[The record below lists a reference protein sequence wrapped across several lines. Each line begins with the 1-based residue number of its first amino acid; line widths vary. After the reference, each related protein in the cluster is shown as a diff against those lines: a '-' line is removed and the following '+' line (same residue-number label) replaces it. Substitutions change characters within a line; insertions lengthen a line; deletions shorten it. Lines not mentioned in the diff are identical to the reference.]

1 MVGIGREGRAPRVGP
16 MNHLH
21 PSKLGI
27 AIRPLAFQAAKRFC
41 IDLENRSESVLLAY
55 ARKRL
60 EQLTKELSNYQAEE
74 QKRLDHSLKVQ
85 REEDAK
91 LTELKLKQEAE
102 RMMAEF
108 ETSLKKKVG
117 KIELKSG
124 SKGFVTVKERSRDI
138 NLTLLVS
145 WAELFKSGLR

>member
-1 MVGIGREGRAPRVGP
+1 MVGIGREGRAPRLEP
-16 MNHLH
+16 MNDLR
-21 PSKLGI
+21 PSKLGV
-27 AIRPLAFQAAKRFC
+27 AIRPLGFQVAKRFC
-41 IDLENRSESVLLAY
+41 IDLANRSESVLLAY

-91 LTELKLKQEAE
+91 LTELKLKQETE

-108 ETSLKKKVG
+108 ETSLKKRVG
-117 KIELKSG
+117 KLKSG
-124 SKGFVTVKERSRDI
+124 SKGFVTVKERSREVKLDSYRLL
-138 NLTLLVS
+138 LTRFV
-145 WAELFKSGLR
+145 

>member
-1 MVGIGREGRAPRVGP
+1 MGP
-16 MNHLH
+16 MNHLR

-41 IDLENRSESVLLAY
+41 IDVANRSESVLLAY

-60 EQLTKELSNYQAEE
+60 EQLTKELSSYQAEE
-74 QKRLDHSLKVQ
+74 QKRLEHSLKVQ
-85 REEDAK
+85 HEEDAK

-117 KIELKSG
+117 KLKSG
-124 SKGFVTVKERSRDI
+124 SKGFVTVKERSREVKLDSYRLL
-138 NLTLLVS
+138 LTRFV
-145 WAELFKSGLR
+145 

>member
-1 MVGIGREGRAPRVGP
+1 MGIGREGRASRLGP
-16 MNHLH
+16 MNDLR

-27 AIRPLAFQAAKRFC
+27 AIHPLAFQAAKRFC
-41 IDLENRSESVLLAY
+41 IDVANRSESVLLAY

-60 EQLTKELSNYQAEE
+60 EQLTKELSSYQAEE

-117 KIELKSG
+117 KLESG
-124 SKGFVTVKERSRDI
+124 LKGFVTVKERSRDI

-145 WAELFKSGLR
+145 WAELFKSGLTQG

>member
-1 MVGIGREGRAPRVGP
+1 MGIGREGRLPRVGP
-16 MNHLH
+16 MNHLR

-41 IDLENRSESVLLAY
+41 IDVANRSESVLLAY

-60 EQLTKELSNYQAEE
+60 EQLTKELSSYQAEE
-74 QKRLDHSLKVQ
+74 QKRLEHSLKVQ
-85 REEDAK
+85 HEEDAK

-117 KIELKSG
+117 KLKSG
-124 SKGFVTVKERSRDI
+124 SKG
-138 NLTLLVS
+138 LLLLKKG
-145 WAELFKSGLR
+145 AGT

>member
-1 MVGIGREGRAPRVGP
+1 MGLGYQKHSITWLWVVLNSQDA
-16 MNHLH
+16 
-21 PSKLGI
+21 SKL
-27 AIRPLAFQAAKRFC
+27 QAAKRFC

-60 EQLTKELSNYQAEE
+60 EQLTKELSSYQAEE

-117 KIELKSG
+117 KLKSG
-124 SKGFVTVKERSRDI
+124 SKGLVAVKMRSRDKKLDS
-138 NLTLLVS
+138 NRLLLTRVI
-145 WAELFKSGLR
+145 

>member
-1 MVGIGREGRAPRVGP
+1 MGIGREGRASHLAP
-16 MNHLH
+16 MNHLR

-27 AIRPLAFQAAKRFC
+27 AICPLALQAAKRFC
-41 IDLENRSESVLLAY
+41 TDLANRSELVLLAY

-60 EQLTKELSNYQAEE
+60 EQLTKELSSYQAEE

-117 KIELKSG
+117 KLKSG
-124 SKGFVTVKERSRDI
+124 LKGFVTVKERSRDI

>member
-1 MVGIGREGRAPRVGP
+1 
-16 MNHLH
+16 MNDLR

-27 AIRPLAFQAAKRFC
+27 AVRPLAFQAANRFC
-41 IDLENRSESVLLAY
+41 IDLANRSESVLLAY

-60 EQLTKELSNYQAEE
+60 EQLTKELSSYQAEE

-91 LTELKLKQEAE
+91 LTELKLKQESE

-117 KIELKSG
+117 KLKSDTDTDTTG
-124 SKGFVTVKERSRDI
+124 PQEQLTSIASKWQGILKLLERNFVTP
-138 NLTLLVS
+138 VS
-145 WAELFKSGLR
+145 IIQ

>member
-1 MVGIGREGRAPRVGP
+1 VGLGYQKHSITWLWVVLNSQDA
-16 MNHLH
+16 
-21 PSKLGI
+21 SKL
-27 AIRPLAFQAAKRFC
+27 QAAKRFC

-60 EQLTKELSNYQAEE
+60 EQLTKELSSYQAEE

-117 KIELKSG
+117 KLKSG
-124 SKGFVTVKERSRDI
+124 SKGLVAVKMRSRDKKLDS
-138 NLTLLVS
+138 NRLLLTRVI
-145 WAELFKSGLR
+145 

>member
-1 MVGIGREGRAPRVGP
+1 MGIGREGRAPGVGP
-16 MNHLH
+16 MNHLR

-27 AIRPLAFQAAKRFC
+27 AIRPLAFQTAKRFC

-60 EQLTKELSNYQAEE
+60 EQLTKELSSYQAEE

-91 LTELKLKQEAE
+91 LTELRLKQESE

-117 KIELKSG
+117 KLKSG
-124 SKGFVTVKERSRDI
+124 SKGFVAVTKRSRDI
-138 NLTLLVS
+138 KLDSYCLLLTRFV
-145 WAELFKSGLR
+145 

>member
-1 MVGIGREGRAPRVGP
+1 MGP
-16 MNHLH
+16 MNHLR

-41 IDLENRSESVLLAY
+41 IDVANRSESVLLAY

-60 EQLTKELSNYQAEE
+60 EQLTKELSSYQAEE

-117 KIELKSG
+117 KLKSG
-124 SKGFVTVKERSRDI
+124 SKGFVTVKERGRYI

-145 WAELFKSGLR
+145 WAELLKSGLR

>member
-1 MVGIGREGRAPRVGP
+1 MGIGREGRASGLGP
-16 MNHLH
+16 MNHLR

-27 AIRPLAFQAAKRFC
+27 AIRPLALQAAKRFC
-41 IDLENRSESVLLAY
+41 TDLANRSELVLLAY

-60 EQLTKELSNYQAEE
+60 EQLTKELSSYQAEE

-117 KIELKSG
+117 KLKSG
-124 SKGFVTVKERSRDI
+124 LKGFVTVKERSRDI

>member
-1 MVGIGREGRAPRVGP
+1 MGP
-16 MNHLH
+16 MNHLR

-41 IDLENRSESVLLAY
+41 IDVANRCESVLLAY

-60 EQLTKELSNYQAEE
+60 EQLTKELSSYQAEE
-74 QKRLDHSLKVQ
+74 QKRLEHSLKVQ
-85 REEDAK
+85 HEEDAK

-102 RMMAEF
+102 RMIAEF
-108 ETSLKKKVG
+108 ETGLKKKVG
-117 KIELKSG
+117 KLKSG

-145 WAELFKSGLR
+145 WAELFKSGLTQG

>member
-1 MVGIGREGRAPRVGP
+1 MGIGRDGRAPRLGP
-16 MNHLH
+16 MNNLH
-21 PSKLGI
+21 PSKLGV
-27 AIRPLAFQAAKRFC
+27 AIRPLAFQAAKHFC
-41 IDLENRSESVLLAY
+41 IDLANRSESVLLAY

-60 EQLTKELSNYQAEE
+60 EQLTKELSSYQAEE
-74 QKRLDHSLKVQ
+74 QKRLEHSLKVQ
-85 REEDAK
+85 HEEDAK

-117 KIELKSG
+117 KLKSG

-138 NLTLLVS
+138 NLTLVVS
-145 WAELFKSGLR
+145 WAESFKSGLR